1 MVSNSV
7 SFTLPWRHVGY
18 HQTKGLI
25 MFYGS
30 SLVMDCLYGMK
41 TDTADEYAEKLKAAI
56 EYLGD
61 KYLLATPVE
70 KK

>member
-1 MVSNSV
+1 MVSDSV
-7 SFTLPWRHVGY
+7 NFSLLRRLLGH
-18 HQTKGLI
+18 HQTKGLT

-30 SLVMDCLYGMK
+30 TLVMDCLYGMK
-41 TDTADEYAEKLKAAI
+41 TNTADEYAEKLKAAI